1 MSLWVSII
9 PAVAILIVQIVWDKF
24 RERSK
29 KPIYYYRTEEIISM
43 TDKLADDIV
52 IHFKEHKV
60 AQVSI
65 TRVGLVNVGKDP
77 IDQTD
82 IKNVDHELR
91 MTFDNDIH
99 ILREPKILKK
109 SRKELDFQA
118 VVRDRDV
125 LLSFKLLDYRDGAVV
140 EVVHTGNKDTKVEI
154 KGLVIGVPK
163 GIIERSYQYASKRV
177 RRYHYVSGLIS
188 AALLIFV
195 IYKMAP
201 AFVFDISQ
209 HNISWPALFVT
220 LLLTIGLV
228 LSIIGHIGQFLK
240 SIPTALSL
248 DI

>member
-1 MSLWVSII
+1 MSLWVTII
-9 PAVAILIVQIVWDKF
+9 LSLAILIAQFVWGKF

-43 TDKLADDIV
+43 TDKLVDDIL

-60 AQVSI
+60 TQVSI

-91 MTFDNDIH
+91 ITFSNDIH
-99 ILREPKILKK
+99 ILRKPKILKK
-109 SRKELDFQA
+109 SREGIAFQA
-118 VVRDRDV
+118 VARDREV

-140 EVVHTGNKDTKVEI
+140 EVVHTGNKNTKVEI
-154 KGLVIGVPK
+154 NGLISGVPK
-163 GIIERSYQYASKRV
+163 GIIERDYQYASKRM
-177 RRYHYVSGLIS
+177 RRYHCVSGLIS
-188 AALLIFV
+188 TALLIFV
-195 IYKMAP
+195 IFKMAP

-209 HNISWPALFVT
+209 HNFSWPALFAT

-228 LSIIGHIGQFLK
+228 LSIIDHIIQFLK
-240 SIPTALSL
+240 SIPAALSL